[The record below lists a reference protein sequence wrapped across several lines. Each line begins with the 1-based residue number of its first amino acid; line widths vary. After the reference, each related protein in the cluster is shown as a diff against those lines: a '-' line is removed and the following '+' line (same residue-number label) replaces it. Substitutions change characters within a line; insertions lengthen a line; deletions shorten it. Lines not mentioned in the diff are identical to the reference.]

1 MRRGR
6 ELGAAQSQGLLAAA
20 LRAMLNLRLATIV
33 HGSLETLGLPPLW
46 GGGVRRTSRHVS
58 FAARHGEVATGWRLC
73 HLSAKVMVAPGT
85 VPEVGLMVVSV
96 SPPHH
101 RDRRQSLQSS
111 QPDNGLRRLL
121 WARCCRPGWAQSR
134 QLVVCVWPPPPDDSC
149 LRGSRPTSA
158 FSRSLFLGWLRCS
171 ELLSM

>member
-1 MRRGR
+1 MRSGR

-33 HGSLETLGLPPLW
+33 HGSFETLGLPPLW

-58 FAARHGEVATGWRLC
+58 FAARHGEVATGWPLC

-85 VPEVGLMVVSV
+85 VPKVGLMVVSI

-101 RDRRQSLQSS
+101 RDRRQPLQNSLSLS
-111 QPDNGLRRLL
+111 KGC
-121 WARCCRPGWAQSR
+121 AR
-134 QLVVCVWPPPPDDSC
+134 V
-149 LRGSRPTSA
+149 
-158 FSRSLFLGWLRCS
+158 
-171 ELLSM
+171 